1 MYLAHSVVGIRDL
14 EVWLTLIYTWCRLL
28 SVTWRYLKYVV
39 IDYFTTTAVHHSF
52 WGGTC
57 ICSPIFILYKELF
70 CWSTFRSFQ
79 DVILTYSK
87 GISPSRTS
95 IGSTK
100 CDLFCWGNKLHD
112 ELLFGGGREI
122 LSSTKRKAI
131 QYALLYLVHMIA
143 VCSVVGRIAAI
154 VLYMYCLTGTK
165 MHEIAFGHY
174 LIAYSCWC
182 CMGGHRSRTIIGATW
197 VRDRYSR
204 QMQLVW

>member
-1 MYLAHSVVGIRDL
+1 MSFFICHMEADL
-14 EVWLTLIYTWCRLL
+14 K
-28 SVTWRYLKYVV
+28 SVV
-39 IDYFTTTAVHHSF
+39 IDYRTTTDVNHWF

-100 CDLFCWGNKLHD
+100 CDHLYWGNLHD
-112 ELLFGGGREI
+112 ELLLGGESQI
-122 LSSTKRKAI
+122 LSSSTKRKAP
-131 QYALLYLVHMIA
+131 YALLYLVHMIA

-154 VLYMYCLTGTK
+154 LMYVLLDRYYDARK
-165 MHEIAFGHY
+165 
-174 LIAYSCWC
+174 
-182 CMGGHRSRTIIGATW
+182 
-197 VRDRYSR
+197 RYSR
-204 QMQLVW
+204 QVQSVWESSDAGVFVKYLLGHTSLLL